1 MAAMRWTHG
10 MLHSSFTNAGSGM
23 SIRETPRF
31 SLVRLAK
38 PLTKLLG
45 AWVGLVVRAKTLG
58 VRAVVRDE
66 SGRILLVRHTYL
78 PGWYLP
84 GGGVDPGETVAAA
97 AVREVAEETGIAVLG
112 SPHLFALYLNR
123 RVSRRDHVALLVF
136 DAPVA
141 GQPLRHPAIEIAE
154 VGFFALD
161 ALPEETTD
169 ATRRRLAEV
178 FESASITAE
187 W

>member
-1 MAAMRWTHG
+1 MAAMQWAHG
-10 MLHSSFTNAGSGM
+10 ILHSSFTNAGSGM

-31 SLVRLAK
+31 SLVRFAK
-38 PLTKLLG
+38 PLTKRLG
-45 AWVGLVVRAKTLG
+45 AWAGLVARATTLG

-66 SGRILLVRHTYL
+66 EGRILLVRHTYL

-97 AVREVAEETGIAVLG
+97 AVREVAEETGVATLEK
-112 SPHLFALYLNR
+112 PRLFALYLNR

-141 GQPLRHPAIEIAE
+141 GQTLRRPAIEIAE

-161 ALPEETTD
+161 ALPRETTD

-178 FESASITAE
+178 FEGSAITAE